1 MYYLLKVRKFFIAC
15 FYVTLEENIILFNKK
30 CLMKRKLR
38 KKQYE
43 TNKKK
48 ISIIYFFKNKMRK
61 KNVGS

>member
-1 MYYLLKVRKFFIAC
+1 
-15 FYVTLEENIILFNKK
+15 
-30 CLMKRKLR
+30 MKRKLR